1 MGQFP
6 DGAPGVTRGAGAAGS
21 ELSAWGLLFGRFRG
35 FGRGV
40 VAFVDRAVCMAARAA
55 AFGARAPTLPP
66 ASGLDHMELYRYIGT
81 TYL

>member
-6 DGAPGVTRGAGAAGS
+6 DGATGVTRGAGADGS
-21 ELSAWGLLFGRFRG
+21 ELSAWGFLFGRFRG

-40 VAFVDRAVCMAARAA
+40 VVAFVDRAFFMAARAA

-66 ASGLDHMELYRYIGT
+66 ASGLDHTSLA
-81 TYL
+81 